1 MDSIISTICYIACGF
16 VAAWLIFA
24 DKFQTRYGIVEIFY
38 KVNGRNELDWD
49 YRFNIAHDKE
59 SRDAKLD
66 EIFSDES
73 EEANSKIVL
82 QFNSADDK
90 SLINVNKN
98 FFNLSKKEGLKF

>member
-1 MDSIISTICYIACGF
+1 MDSIISAACYIACGF

-38 KVNGRNELDWD
+38 KVNGRNKIDWD
-49 YRFNIAHDKE
+49 YRFNIAHDEE
-59 SRDAKLD
+59 SRDTKLD

-82 QFNSADDK
+82 QFNSADDQ